1 MNKKYILEKLK
12 EIDKN
17 KFGIKKIGLFGSYS
31 RDEQT
36 KDSDIDIFVELELKK
51 GLYKNYCNLQDYLEN
66 LFGTNVDLLT
76 SGHMEYKYHNPE
88 VIKYKEKVRKEILE
102 SVIYV

>member
-1 MNKKYILEKLK
+1 MDKKYILEKLK

-66 LFGTNVDLLT
+66 LFGTKVDLLT
-76 SGHMEYKYHNPE
+76 AGHMEYKYHNPE